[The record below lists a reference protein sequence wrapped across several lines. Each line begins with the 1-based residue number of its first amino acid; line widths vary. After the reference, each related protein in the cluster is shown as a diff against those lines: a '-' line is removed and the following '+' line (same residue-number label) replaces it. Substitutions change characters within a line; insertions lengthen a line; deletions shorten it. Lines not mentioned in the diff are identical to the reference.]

1 MRFFP
6 AVPARWRQTAAIFA
20 SVAAILVSVG
30 TGGAAAVPHSAADRE
45 TVARIEAW
53 LNDMRTMRS
62 PFVQTSSNGGIAEGT
77 LWLQRPGKLRID
89 YRPPNPMQIYTRG
102 MWLVYI
108 DRELEEV
115 NQVPLRST
123 PAAYLVRE
131 DIALSGDVEV
141 EQVTRRR
148 GTVSV
153 HLSQTGDADAG
164 RLIMTFAEQPL
175 ALRGWTVVDAQGVE
189 TTVTLVGPRVNAA
202 LEPGVFDFPAPDWA
216 PEPQRE

>member
-1 MRFFP
+1 MSFFP
-6 AVPARWRQTAAIFA
+6 AAWARGCHAAAFAA
-20 SVAAILVSVG
+20 SVAAILISVG
-30 TGGAAAVPHSAADRE
+30 AGGAAAVPRSAADRE
-45 TVARIEAW
+45 AVARIEAY

-77 LWLQRPGKLRID
+77 IWLKRPGKLRID

-141 EQVTRRR
+141 ERVTRRR

-153 HLSQTGDADAG
+153 HLSQTDDADAG
-164 RLIMTFAEQPL
+164 RLIVTFAEQPL

-189 TTVTLVGPRVNAA
+189 TTVTLVGPKINAA
-202 LEPGVFDFPAPDWA
+202 IEPDVFDFPAPDWS